1 MMMMPKTL
9 AIATLAAF
17 ALAGCSSGGDG
28 GTDGNG
34 AAPGSGSGSNP
45 PAGAESTGSV
55 GVLLTDAEG
64 PQWDRALATI
74 SSIEL
79 LADDGDDEDDDED
92 GDGNVTVFSG
102 EPQTLDLL
110 SLDDY
115 ADLFTVAEGIEPAT
129 FEKIRIRV
137 DSLELVRLADDGS
150 VDESVDAR
158 LVGNGKIDIEPRGD
172 FEVRGGETVFVEVDF
187 DMNKAFKTIETGAG
201 PTIVRPVVFARV
213 HGEGRFDRLTR
224 IAGSVDSI
232 DREAQRLTLCRS
244 AGFADDDDDED
255 GDDGADDDDGRHCV
269 RVATDDATGVFDAD
283 GLPVTFA
290 DVAVDDTLTAVG
302 FLRHARGDDDDDDDG
317 DSDDGDGDD
326 GGDEEGGDDDA
337 DDAFGGGDAAERRF
351 TLEAVTLELGESFER
366 FRGTIVSDAAGNA
379 FDFELGPGQGFEA
392 GTVIGAEL
400 AASTRIFSRSGE
412 ELDTSAL
419 TADTRAKVD
428 GIVALGDEGEA
439 DDLLR
444 AALVVVAA
452 DTSDAEQML
461 SGAVVAVD
469 TDEQTLRLRVDG
481 TERCVRAGGAD
492 IFTVATDDGLES
504 SRAELAALDGDF
516 TADVYGSEGVDGC
529 FDATHILASGPD
541 GEIVAAD

>member
-1 MMMMPKTL
+1 MTTPKTL
-9 AIATLAAF
+9 ALATLAAF

-28 GTDGNG
+28 GTGG
-34 AAPGSGSGSNP
+34 TGTAPGSGSGSNP
-45 PAGAESTGSV
+45 PAGGESTGSV

-79 LADDGDDEDDDED
+79 LADDDDDGDDDED
-92 GDGNVTVFSG
+92 GDGNVTIFSG
-102 EPQTLDLL
+102 EPQTIDLL
-110 SLDDY
+110 SLNDY
-115 ADLFTVAEGIEPAT
+115 ADLFTVADGIEPAT
-129 FEKIRIRV
+129 FEKIRLRV

-172 FEVRGGETVFVEVDF
+172 FEVRGGETLFVEVDF

-244 AGFADDDDDED
+244 AGFADDDDDEGED
-255 GDDGADDDDGRHCV
+255 DDDDGRHCV

-317 DSDDGDGDD
+317 DDGA
-326 GGDEEGGDDDA
+326 DEEDGDDDA
-337 DDAFGGGDAAERRF
+337 DDAFGDDDAEHRF

-412 ELDTSAL
+412 ELDTSAI

-428 GIVALGDEGEA
+428 GIVALGGEGEA
-439 DDLLR
+439 DDRLR
-444 AALVVVAA
+444 AALVVVATGA
-452 DTSDAEQML
+452 ADAEQML
-461 SGAVVAVD
+461 SGTVVAVD
-469 TDEQTLRLRVDG
+469 TDEQTLRLLVDG
-481 TERCVRAGGAD
+481 AERCVRAGGAD
-492 IFTVATDDGLES
+492 IFTVATGDGLES
-504 SRAELAALDGDF
+504 SRVELAALDGDF
-516 TADVYGSEGVDGC
+516 TADVYGSDAVDGC

-541 GEIVAAD
+541 GELAVVD